1 MKKTLMLIIAV
12 TVLFSVSAQKI
23 SHLKT
28 DRNDIFFEVSVSGA
42 FATGFGQMN
51 DYLSANISNTS
62 SIHTTDFDDIKMG
75 QIGFGWSGNY
85 FFADGFAFQFGLK
98 YLSGQDFSAEDEL
111 HASSDI
117 FTGLVGVEYYFYRK
131 NNIALSA
138 NVDFACDVM
147 DFDYGV
153 YNGIWNN
160 YSLPF
165 GLTFWY
171 DNLGFQLNYAPTII
185 KLEPK
190 KTNTIDL
197 PKTSI
202 NNLLLNIR
210 ISL

>member
-1 MKKTLMLIIAV
+1 MKKRILIVAV
-12 TVLFSVSAQKI
+12 AVCCIFSVFAQG
-23 SHLKT
+23 
-28 DRNDIFFEVSVSGA
+28 RNKNDMFFEISVSGA

-51 DYLSANISNTS
+51 DYLSTNPSIVS
-62 SIHTTDFDDIKMG
+62 STYATDFDNIKMG

-85 FFADGFAFQFGLK
+85 FIANGFAFQFGLK
-98 YLSGQDFSAEDEL
+98 YLSGQDFSAEDER

-138 NVDFACDVM
+138 NVDLACDVM
-147 DFDYGV
+147 DFDYGI

-160 YSLPF
+160 YSLPL
-165 GLTFWY
+165 GVTFWY

-190 KTNTIDL
+190 KTNGVDL

>member
-1 MKKTLMLIIAV
+1 MKKRILIVAV
-12 TVLFSVSAQKI
+12 AVCCIFSVFAQG
-23 SHLKT
+23 
-28 DRNDIFFEVSVSGA
+28 RNKNDMFFEISVSGA

-51 DYLSANISNTS
+51 DYLSTNP
-62 SIHTTDFDDIKMG
+62 SIASTDFDNIKMG

-85 FFADGFAFQFGLK
+85 FIANGFAFQFGLK
-98 YLSGQDFSAEDEL
+98 YLSGQDFSAEDER

-138 NVDFACDVM
+138 NVDLACDVM
-147 DFDYGV
+147 DFDYGI

-160 YSLPF
+160 YSLPL
-165 GLTFWY
+165 GVTFWY

-190 KTNTIDL
+190 KTNGVDL